1 MKHRHLIF
9 AVVAAAVML
18 IAACGNQAAQP
29 SVGSSVPSSAPP
41 IQSSVPSSLPTQPGS
56 SSELPVQPSVPGE
69 PAPKPPARLDEYFPF
84 EENVYK
90 KYKGTGNEYA
100 EFESYVDFM
109 IDGSMQI
116 RTINPG
122 TITVSVYRLQDGAV
136 TRVHFAGE
144 RYFRLNETA
153 ERTGE
158 DILIKEPIEIGTT
171 WKAQDGSTR
180 SITALDVAVDVP
192 AGAYRAL
199 EVTTEGNH
207 SVLKDY
213 YAPKIG
219 LVKREF
225 FTQDMPDD
233 RIISA
238 LEIIK
243 ENAPLVL
250 PIRIF
255 YPDFLNDRTVY
266 VEQATDLY
274 TGNELKLVLEEMLKR
289 IPDGSDFQSVL
300 SPNTEI
306 LSIDF
311 DFDTSV
317 VTVDLSSEFLSEM
330 NAGSS
335 FEAMLLSCLV
345 NTFGYNYQTEK
356 VAVTIEGEAY
366 SSGHMYLEKGETWTA
381 DYSGIEPYKS

>member
-9 AVVAAAVML
+9 TLSAAAVVL
-18 IAACGNQAAQP
+18 LSACGNQP
-29 SVGSSVPSSAPP
+29 SPVGPSAPSSAPP
-41 IQSSVPSSLPTQPGS
+41 ISSVPSSMPTQPGAS
-56 SSELPVQPSVPGE
+56 SDLPAQPGAPSE
-69 PAPKPPARLDEYFPF
+69 PAQKPPARLDEYFPF
-84 EENVYK
+84 EENVFK
-90 KYKGTGNEYA
+90 KFKGTGNEYA
-100 EFESYVDFM
+100 EFESYVDFI

-122 TITVSVYRLQDGAV
+122 TTTVSVYRLKDGAV

-153 ERTGE
+153 ARTGD

-213 YAPKIG
+213 YAPKVG

-225 FTQDMPDD
+225 YTQDMPDD
-233 RIISA
+233 KIISA
-238 LEIIK
+238 LEVIK
-243 ENAPLVL
+243 DNAPLVL
-250 PIRIF
+250 PMRFF

-266 VEQATDLY
+266 VQQPIDLY
-274 TGNELKLVLEEMLKR
+274 TGNEFKPVLEKMLKR
-289 IPDGSDFQSVL
+289 VPDGSELQAVL

-311 DFDTSV
+311 NFDTSV

-330 NAGSS
+330 NAGAS
-335 FEAMLLSCLV
+335 FEAMLLSSLV
-345 NTFGYNYQTEK
+345 NTFGYNYQTDK
-356 VAVTIEGEAY
+356 VVVTIEGEAY
-366 SSGHMYLEKGETWTA
+366 SSGHIYLEKGETWTA
-381 DYSGIEPYKS
+381 DFNSIAQYKK